1 MGAMSSIDIDVQE
14 LLEVVD
20 ASESER
26 VIQVA
31 AGRCSEEAA
40 LDHRAR
46 IAERLTSAGWITP
59 TALRAQLLA
68 GIQRSSALRAG
79 AR

>member
-14 LLEVVD
+14 LLEVVE

-26 VIQVA
+26 FIQVL
-31 AGRCSEEAA
+31 AGRRTEEAA

-46 IAERLTSAGWITP
+46 IADRLMAAGWKAP
-59 TALRAQLLA
+59 TQMAAFRELLA
-68 GIQRSSALRAG
+68 G